1 MFSFETFL
9 ESRYVALRFRGCV
22 AVHFIGTA
30 ATSERAWTALRFQ
43 ALPTLPDFLLKL
55 SFVDNIRS
63 VSFCHPLSLP
73 QLSVLEQCSFRRPSR
88 HTDVLLRFCMLV
100 AALETAMSMRAAI
113 QKAHFLHCREDSAE
127 NQITN

>member
-1 MFSFETFL
+1 
-9 ESRYVALRFRGCV
+9 
-22 AVHFIGTA
+22 
-30 ATSERAWTALRFQ
+30 
-43 ALPTLPDFLLKL
+43 LKL

-127 NQITN
+127 NQITNFLVWTALARLAHLLHARRYA